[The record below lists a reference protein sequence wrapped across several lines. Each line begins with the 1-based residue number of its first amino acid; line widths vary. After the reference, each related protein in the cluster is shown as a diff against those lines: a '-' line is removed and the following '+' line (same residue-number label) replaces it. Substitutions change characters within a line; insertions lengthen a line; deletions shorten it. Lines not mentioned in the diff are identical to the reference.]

1 MINRRISRIGLLAVT
16 AAAALAPVAA
26 APASADTPFHAPEVN
41 FAGAGAGA
49 VSATLR
55 NPNDRGACW
64 AEASIGG
71 QRVFFGDSDPLDGYE
86 EPAGNDTLARVGQ
99 TVTVTLSGL
108 EPGSTI
114 DVRGGCVNQWEEQFT
129 DFVAITVPTTGTPPA
144 TGSFGF

>member
-1 MINRRISRIGLLAVT
+1 MINRRLSRIGFFAAT
-16 AAAALAPVAA
+16 ATMALAPVAA
-26 APASADTPFHAPEVN
+26 APANADTPFNAPEVSFN
-41 FAGAGAGA
+41 GAGTGA

-64 AEASIGG
+64 AEASIGD

-86 EPAGNDTLARVGQ
+86 EPARNDTLAKVGQ

-114 DVRGGCVNQWEEQFT
+114 QVRGGCVNKWEEQFT
-129 DFVAITVPTTGTPPA
+129 DFVAITVPATGTPPA